1 MKIITSVSVCVKNK
15 TRSNIFLDGVFYC
28 SMDNMIVVKHGLKEG
43 VQITEEELESLQKE
57 NEFSTAFDKALNY
70 VARYKKT
77 RKQVIDY
84 LVKKGYLYA
93 LAVEVVKKLQSYGF
107 VDDRDYATS
116 FVNEKSKNNG
126 KMLIKMQLRA
136 KGVDEKTADNAVGE
150 IEDETPNA
158 IAVAKK
164 YMRSKENNRDN
175 LLKCYRYLLSKGF
188 SFESAK
194 SAIDCLKGGEDD
206 Y

>member
-1 MKIITSVSVCVKNK
+1 MKTITSVSVCAKNK
-15 TRSNIFLDGVFYC
+15 SRSNIFLDGVFYC
-28 SMDNMIVVKHGLKEG
+28 SMDNLIVVKYNLKEG
-43 VQITEEELESLQKE
+43 IEISEEKLNSIQKE
-57 NEFSTAFDKALNY
+57 NEFSTAFDLALTY
-70 VARYKKT
+70 VSRYKKT
-77 RKQVIDY
+77 KKQVVYY
-84 LVKKGYLYA
+84 LIKKGYLYVVA
-93 LAVEVVKKLQSYGF
+93 IEVVKKLSSYGY
-107 VDDRDYATS
+107 VDDKDYATS

-126 KMLIKMQLRA
+126 KLLIKMQLRA
-136 KGVDEKTADNAVGE
+136 KGVDEKTAENAVGE